1 MSATS
6 RLRDPGV
13 APPSTPSAPPRA
25 PEPGS
30 PAGRPRRRQGGGWR
44 RRLSTVL
51 ILAGILL
58 LADAGLTVVWQ
69 EPVSAVLAWLNQ
81 DELADEL
88 SRLEALGPSADE
100 LAALAALEGDRRRIA
115 FLARALERR
124 ADQGEAVGRVALPSI
139 DQDLVVVE
147 GSDTEA
153 LRKGPGVYDDTRFPG
168 VGGTSAIAGHRTTY
182 GAPFNE
188 IDELEKGDRV
198 SVTMPYA
205 RFDYVVEG
213 SKIVAPTAVEVIDD
227 VGYDRLVL
235 SACHPL
241 YSAAQRIVVFAKL
254 QRVTPR
260 GAALRTG

>member
-1 MSATS
+1 MSASTH
-6 RLRDPGV
+6 LRESGV
-13 APPSTPSAPPRA
+13 AAPPA
-25 PEPGS
+25 PGAASRYAREPS
-30 PAGRPRRRQGGGWR
+30 PVGGRPRGGWL

-51 ILAGILL
+51 IVAGTLL

-69 EPVSAVLAWLNQ
+69 EPVSAVYAWLTQ
-81 DELADEL
+81 GQLDDELA
-88 SRLEALGPSADE
+88 RLEGTGPSADE
-100 LAALAALEGDRRRIA
+100 LAALAALKGDRRRIA
-115 FLARALERR
+115 FLARALERQ
-124 ADQGEAVGRVALPSI
+124 AGQGEAVGRIAMPSI

-147 GSDTEA
+147 GSDTDA
-153 LRKGPGVYDDTRFPG
+153 LKKGPGVYDDTRFPG

-182 GAPFNE
+182 GAPFND
-188 IDELEKGDRV
+188 IDKVDKGDRV

-260 GAALRTG
+260 GAAQRTS

>member
-1 MSATS
+1 MSAST
-6 RLRDPGV
+6 RLRESGV
-13 APPSTPSAPPRA
+13 AGPPAPRAPPRRA
-25 PEPGS
+25 REPAS
-30 PAGRPRRRQGGGWR
+30 AGGGPRGGWL

-51 ILAGILL
+51 IIAGTLL

-69 EPVSAVLAWLNQ
+69 EPVSAVFAWLTQ
-81 DELADEL
+81 GELADDL
-88 SRLEALGPSADE
+88 ARLEAGGPSADE

-124 ADQGEAVGRVALPSI
+124 AGQGQAVGRIALPSI

-147 GSDTEA
+147 GSDTAA
-153 LRKGPGVYDDTRFPG
+153 LHKGPGVYDDTRFPG

-182 GAPFNE
+182 GAPFND
-188 IDELEKGDRV
+188 IDKVEKGDRV

-213 SKIVAPTAVEVIDD
+213 TKIVAPTAVEVVDD

-241 YSAAQRIVVFAKL
+241 YSAAKRIVVFAKL

-260 GAALRTG
+260 GATLRTG